1 MRNESLKQLPISKEK
16 YHNKYFMKNTGI
28 DLAKSIGEDF
38 TGKKYVKKENE
49 NDVFVFI
56 KDNSII
62 GVLKGTKK
70 IKDVSSYYE
79 KPVNWK
85 NLKVDAELIIRVPE
99 DQLTYTY
106 KTKKTNRRTSP
117 KEELLKRLEVYKREK
132 YSNISLEKLEKMV
145 LEISNAATLYSLEL
159 GENTELDKELKKEIW
174 FYSNKTDALRILPD
188 LIRAIQDI
196 KKEEKD
202 FFGYIE
208 ENIKKAKVQVFK
220 ISGIFKKYG
229 YIK

>member
-1 MRNESLKQLPISKEK
+1 MRNESLKKLPISKEK
-16 YHNKYFMKNTGI
+16 YQNKRFMENTGI
-28 DLAKSIGEDF
+28 NLAKSIGEDF
-38 TGKKYVKKENE
+38 TNKKYVKKENE

-56 KDNSII
+56 KNDSII
-62 GVLKGTKK
+62 GILKGTKK

-85 NLKVDAELIIRVPE
+85 NLKVDAELIIRIPQ
-99 DQLTYTY
+99 DQLTYVKKRKINT
-106 KTKKTNRRTSP
+106 KTSSP
-117 KEELLKRLEVYKREK
+117 KQELLKRLEVYKKEK
-132 YSNISLEKLEKMV
+132 YSKISIEDLEKMV

-159 GENTELDKELKKEIW
+159 EENKEMEKELKKEIW
-174 FYSNKTDALRILPD
+174 FYSNKTDVLRVLPD

-202 FFGYIE
+202 CFGYME
-208 ENIKKAKVQVFK
+208 ENIKEAKVQAFK

>member
-1 MRNESLKQLPISKEK
+1 MRNESLKHLPISKRQ
-16 YHNKYFMKNTGI
+16 YDNQYFMKNTGI

-38 TGKKYVKKENE
+38 TNKKYVKKENE

-56 KDNSII
+56 RNNSII

-117 KEELLKRLEVYKREK
+117 KEELLKRLEVYKKEK
-132 YSNISLEKLEKMV
+132 YSKISIEDLEEMV
-145 LEISNAATLYSLEL
+145 LKISNAATLYSLEL
-159 GENTELDKELKKEIW
+159 EENKEMDKELKKEIW

-196 KKEEKD
+196 KKEEID
-202 FFGYIE
+202 YFGYME
-208 ENIKKAKVQVFK
+208 ENIKEAKVQAFK

>member
-1 MRNESLKQLPISKEK
+1 MRNESLKKLPISKEK
-16 YHNKYFMKNTGI
+16 YQNKRFMENTGI
-28 DLAKSIGEDF
+28 NLAKSIGEDF
-38 TGKKYVKKENE
+38 TNKKYVKKENE

-56 KDNSII
+56 KNDSII
-62 GVLKGTKK
+62 GILKGTKK

-79 KPVNWK
+79 NPVNWK
-85 NLKVDAELIIRVPE
+85 NLKLDAELIIRIPQ
-99 DQLTYTY
+99 DQLTYVKKRKINT
-106 KTKKTNRRTSP
+106 KTSSP
-117 KEELLKRLEVYKREK
+117 KQELLKRLEVYKKEK
-132 YSNISLEKLEKMV
+132 YSKISIEDLEKMV

-159 GENTELDKELKKEIW
+159 EENKEMEKELKKEIW
-174 FYSNKTDALRILPD
+174 FYSNKTDILRVLPD

-202 FFGYIE
+202 CFGYME
-208 ENIKKAKVQVFK
+208 ENIKEAKVQAFK